1 MPPMLSATGLSR
13 RFGAV
18 VALDAVSIAIDEGEC
33 VALVGESG
41 SGKSTLL
48 RAFNRLTE
56 PDAGEVRVAGTDVRA
71 LDAVA
76 LRRGIGYVP
85 QEGGLL
91 PHWSVVRNVALVPWL
106 TGRTDAEA
114 AAVRALDLV
123 GLPAAEFGA
132 RWPHQLSGGQRQRV
146 AMARALAAEPSVV
159 LLDEPFGAL
168 DAITRGDLQQ
178 MFLDLRTR
186 TRVAALL
193 VTHDLREAFLLADR
207 VAVMRAG
214 RIEQVGPPADLI
226 DRPGTPYVRELLHRA
241 WQGAR

>member
-1 MPPMLSATGLSR
+1 
-13 RFGAV
+13 V
-18 VALDAVSIAIDEGEC
+18 
-33 VALVGESG
+33 
-41 SGKSTLL
+41 L
-48 RAFNRLTE
+48 RNA
-56 PDAGEVRVAGTDVRA
+56 
-71 LDAVA
+71 
-76 LRRGIGYVP
+76 
-85 QEGGLL
+85 
-91 PHWSVVRNVALVPWL
+91 SLVPWL
-106 TGRTDAEA
+106 LGRADAEA

-123 GLPAAEFGA
+123 GLPAAAFGA

-146 AMARALAAEPSVV
+146 AMARALAAEPRVV

-186 TRVAALL
+186 TGVAALL

-214 RIEQVGPPADLI
+214 RIEQVGPPADLV
-226 DRPGTPYVRELLHRA
+226 DRPATPYVRELLDRA